1 VKRTAIENLLKWNQT
16 SDVRP
21 VLITGSKGVGKTYLA
36 YDFAKALRII
46 IILILSIILLLGKYL
61 RQKTLF

>member
-1 VKRTAIENLLKWNQT
+1 MKRTAIENLLKWNQT

-36 YDFAKALRII
+36 YDFKGFFKNYYYINFEHNSIVREIFKAKDP
-46 IILILSIILLLGKYL
+46 
-61 RQKTLF
+61 F